1 MVMRYWSMLAV
12 GSLLVLAPGGAM
24 AQRSQADNPSMRD
37 LIQQLQPQ
45 PQSQSRGIRITSEP
59 PAAAPAGL
67 QDSVQGSP
75 PAARPPRMAATT
87 APAGISAASISL
99 RFATGSAE
107 LTPAAARS
115 LDELGRALT
124 SQQLSPYRFRIEGH
138 TDTVGSAELNRS
150 LSERRAMTVRD
161 YLTGRYGVGAD
172 RLEAVGLG
180 ESQLLVPTPDETAE
194 ARNRRVQVLNLGG

>member
-1 MVMRYWSMLAV
+1 MLTRSWSMLVA
-12 GSLLVLAPGGAM
+12 GALLVLEPAAAM
-24 AQRSQADNPSMRD
+24 AQRSQAESPSMRD

-45 PQSQSRGIRITSEP
+45 TRGIRMPSEQPGATPAGP
-59 PAAAPAGL
+59 PAA
-67 QDSVQGSP
+67 P
-75 PAARPPRMAATT
+75 PSRLAATT
-87 APAGISAASISL
+87 APAGVSAASISV

-115 LDELGRALT
+115 LDALGQALS
-124 SQQLSPYRFRIEGH
+124 SQQLTPYRFRIEGH

-180 ESQLLVPTPDETAE
+180 ESQLL
-194 ARNRRVQVLNLGG
+194 